1 MDNPIEIL
9 KIADTRL
16 KEAKSLLKDKHYS
29 GAFYLAGYSVEL
41 YLKAKICQNFGIDDL
56 FAKDCNTNIKGI
68 SDVRKAVKIHNLTVL
83 LAFSG
88 LNPKYE
94 KLKVDAKND
103 KIKRKILSNISLLM
117 TDWNEEERY
126 KSDASMRHQKI
137 ENMFNSLDDFLQW
150 IKTN

>member
-16 KEAKSLLKDKHYS
+16 KEAKSFS

-56 FAKDCNTNIKGI
+56 FAKDCNTNTNTNTNIKGI

>member
-1 MDNPIEIL
+1 MDNSVEIL

-16 KEAKSLLKDKHYS
+16 KEAKSLLKDGYYG

-41 YLKAKICQNFGIDDL
+41 YLKARICQNFGIADL
-56 FAKDCNTNIKGI
+56 FAKECKTNIKGI
-68 SDVRKAVKIHNLTVL
+68 NDMRKAVKIHNIALL

-94 KLKVDAKND
+94 KLKDDAKND
-103 KIKRKILSNISLLM
+103 KTKRKMLSNISLL
-117 TDWNEEERY
+117 TTEWNEEERY
-126 KSDASMRHQKI
+126 NPDDSVRHQKI
-137 ENMFNSLDDFLQW
+137 KNMFNSLDDFLQW